1 MLDTIEDKSGTP
13 SADHALAHL
22 SGLFSWYAL
31 RHENYNSP
39 IVRGMRRASPKERA
53 RERILTDDEIRT
65 LWKATG
71 NIGDLTKLLLLT
83 AQRREKVAAM
93 KWD

>member
-1 MLDTIEDKSGTP
+1 MLDTIEDKSGTS

-39 IVRGMRRASPKERA
+39 IIKGMRR
-53 RERILTDDEIRT
+53 D
-65 LWKATG
+65 
-71 NIGDLTKLLLLT
+71 
-83 AQRREKVAAM
+83 VAAVTSTRAHT
-93 KWD
+93 DR